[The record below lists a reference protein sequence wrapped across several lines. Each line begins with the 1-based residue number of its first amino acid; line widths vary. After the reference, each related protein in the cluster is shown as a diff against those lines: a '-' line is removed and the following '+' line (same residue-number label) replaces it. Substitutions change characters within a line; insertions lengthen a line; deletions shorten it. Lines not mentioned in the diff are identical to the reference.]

1 MKKIK
6 VLFVF
11 IVALLS
17 FGFVSNT
24 HAAEPVTEEP
34 VTEVVTEEPGFAMPD
49 VNYEN
54 LYQTWT
60 AIISWAGGVTGMAAL
75 TLYGIK
81 ALKERK
87 LLKNVKEITEK
98 LDTSDKDK
106 TVKMAQLYE
115 TVAEY
120 NIREEKME
128 KMVLTLVSMSNVDPK
143 LRKEIVESIEN
154 PSVSLGD
161 VLGNKLESIKQEVE
175 DNATV
180 EAEIVKETKSLLSK
194 IADEE
199 EEA

>member
-24 HAAEPVTEEP
+24 HAAEP

-106 TVKMAQLYE
+106 TVNM
-115 TVAEY
+115 
-120 NIREEKME
+120 
-128 KMVLTLVSMSNVDPK
+128 
-143 LRKEIVESIEN
+143 
-154 PSVSLGD
+154 
-161 VLGNKLESIKQEVE
+161 KQ
-175 DNATV
+175 
-180 EAEIVKETKSLLSK
+180 
-194 IADEE
+194 
-199 EEA
+199 